1 MNTKLVYL
9 ASIQLGLALVLA
21 IMVTFFSYKI
31 FRYFLVKR
39 YQIQI
44 DNFAFALLSSAI
56 LFSVGYIISGTLQPA
71 INVIRI
77 LGQRSQNMAE
87 VFVESVRYISLF
99 VGIGFVIS
107 SIITLL
113 GLFIFTQLTRNVKEF
128 EEISKDNK
136 AVGLITGVIIIVIAM
151 FVKDSTVLL
160 LESFIP
166 YPKLFID

>member
-1 MNTKLVYL
+1 MNTKLLFL
-9 ASIQLGLALVLA
+9 ASTQLILALVLS
-21 IMVTFFSYKI
+21 IIVTYTSYKI

-39 YQIQI
+39 YKIEI

-71 INVIRI
+71 INLIRV
-77 LGQRSQNMAE
+77 LSQSEEKNTNIFFGSM
-87 VFVESVRYISLF
+87 RYISMF
-99 VGIGFVIS
+99 VGMGFLISFVVIVLGLYTF
-107 SIITLL
+107 TLL
-113 GLFIFTQLTRNVKEF
+113 TRHIKEF
-128 EEISKDNK
+128 EEISQNNK

-166 YPKLFID
+166 YPKFMIR

>member
-1 MNTKLVYL
+1 MNTRLVYL
-9 ASIQLGLALVLA
+9 ASAQLILALILA
-21 IMVTFFSYKI
+21 ILVTFFSYKI

-39 YQIQI
+39 YQIQM
-44 DNFAFALLSSAI
+44 DNFAFALLSSSI

-71 INVIRI
+71 MNVIRI
-77 LGQRSQNMAE
+77 LGQQTKSTVE
-87 VFVESVRYISLF
+87 LFLESVRYISLF

-113 GLFIFTQLTRNVKEF
+113 GLFIFTQLTRNINEF

-166 YPKLFID
+166 YPKLLIN

>member
-39 YQIQI
+39 YQIRI

-77 LGQRSQNMAE
+77 LGQRSQSMAE

-113 GLFIFTQLTRNVKEF
+113 GLFIFTQLTRNVQEF

>member
-1 MNTKLVYL
+1 MNTKLIYL
-9 ASIQLGLALVLA
+9 AFAQLVLALVLA
-21 IMVTFFSYKI
+21 ILVTFFSYKI

-39 YQIQI
+39 YQIKL
-44 DNFAFALLSSAI
+44 DNFAFALLSSSI

-71 INVIRI
+71 MNVIRI
-77 LGQRSQNMAE
+77 LGQQTQNNMTL
-87 VFVESVRYISLF
+87 FLESARYISLF

-107 SIITLL
+107 SITTLL
-113 GLFIFTQLTRNVKEF
+113 GLFIFTQLTLRVNEF

-166 YPKLFID
+166 YPKLLIN